1 MALFLSPFRSSVFE
15 PYLKERKMLN
25 IFKRISFPAN
35 HRKVRRVFGGSGI
48 YPLLFWG
55 IRESGLFEKSV
66 KFLLLYT
73 PFFSRFS
80 D

>member
-25 IFKRISFPAN
+25 IVKRISFPAN

-48 YPLLFWG
+48 YLFLFWG

-66 KFLLLYT
+66 KLYT